1 MLVIEDEKDIAT
13 FLRAYFRASGQDV
26 VHVDPTSPEE
36 VAEAVA
42 AYEPVCVLLDLN
54 LRGFHGLEAYRAM
67 RRHGA
72 TVPVVVVTADVNP
85 DTIRQARR
93 EGVAAVVSKPF
104 SMRGLYDLVLAQ
116 IGR

>member
-1 MLVIEDEKDIAT
+1 MIEDEKDIAT

-42 AYEPVCVLLDLN
+42 AHEPVCVLLDLN
-54 LRGFHGLEAYRAM
+54 LRGFHGLDAYRAI

-72 TVPVVVVTADVNP
+72 TVPVVVVTADCDPETV
-85 DTIRQARR
+85 RQAQR
-93 EGVAAVVSKPF
+93 EGVAAVVRKPF
-104 SMRGLYDLVLAQ
+104 NMRVLYDLVLAQ